1 VTPPP
6 HSLLPEEFPALG
18 DIFSRQVGITVGTCL
33 LKWPRMDTG
42 PSTGPPS
49 QPYVPLVSPDLQ
61 GMSGVPV
68 VMGIAHLHGVLQ
80 VPPSLPV
87 AKVDVAILIGLRGSR
102 DHVQEGPPFVF
113 LAGVLLVCACHCLLV
128 YTTSPIPVL
137 TLKGGA
143 GVTVVIP
150 LHLRSSVG
158 LQRVQ

>member
-18 DIFSRQVGITVGTCL
+18 DIFSRQVGITVSTCL

-87 AKVDVAILIGLRGSR
+87 AKVDVAMMVGPSSLGSGGAETTSKR
-102 DHVQEGPPFVF
+102 AGPLSF
-113 LAGVLLVCACHCLLV
+113 LLV
-128 YTTSPIPVL
+128 
-137 TLKGGA
+137 
-143 GVTVVIP
+143 
-150 LHLRSSVG
+150 SS
-158 LQRVQ
+158 